1 VVVYAAAIR
10 CGFASHRILIPATPG
25 SARAEVARGRFMQW
39 RLNAM
44 TILAKGIIMALLVL
58 AGASIVRNV
67 TAALTAVVGGC
78 ETVVAR
84 LG

>member
-1 VVVYAAAIR
+1 
-10 CGFASHRILIPATPG
+10 
-25 SARAEVARGRFMQW
+25 MQW
-39 RLNAM
+39 RLNVLTM
-44 TILAKGIIMALLVL
+44 LAKGIVMAMLVL

-67 TAALTAVVGGC
+67 TAALTSVVGGC